1 MENFICTD
9 TELTGCTWPGKAL
22 NRSAIPNNLPE
33 FWLVTENWIILPN
46 HQANL
51 HTCQGFENNAI
62 CDLQMRNYTKKI
74 LKMAIRLSS
83 QFWRSPVY
91 QTNYTINFSILL
103 ETKPNTKESVRETAN
118 GVKMEI
124 YRTI

>member
-9 TELTGCTWPGKAL
+9 TELTGCTWTGKAL

-51 HTCQGFENNAI
+51 HTCQGFETNAI

-74 LKMAIRLSS
+74 SKFAIRLSS
-83 QFWRSPVY
+83 
-91 QTNYTINFSILL
+91 
-103 ETKPNTKESVRETAN
+103 
-118 GVKMEI
+118 
-124 YRTI
+124 